1 MGGSSYDG
9 GAPAASLAG
18 APARSAAAAAR
29 AERTAADALRGRVC
43 LVTGANRGIGRATA
57 TGLARLGATVV
68 MLARDA
74 RLAAAARDA
83 VAGETGNRSVSV
95 VAADLASFASVR
107 AAAAEVRSR
116 HEAVHVLVHNAG
128 VNLARRAVSADGV
141 ELTLAVNHLAP
152 FLLTHELLP
161 LLRRG
166 AADGGARVVTVTS
179 EFERVGRIAFH
190 NLQGERRY
198 VGLLAY
204 TQSKLAN
211 ALFTYE
217 LAARLDGTGV
227 TANCVYPGLVATDL
241 MRDRLWWS
249 PRWLRAL
256 WGRVLLTPAEG
267 ARASLYAAS
276 APALAGVTGR
286 CFDDRGRPVRTSRR
300 SRDVTARARLW
311 RVSEALTGV
320 SADGAPA

>member
-1 MGGSSYDG
+1 MHGGGPGSESSYDG
-9 GAPAASLAG
+9 GGAAASAADSPAGG
-18 APARSAAAAAR
+18 APNA
-29 AERTAADALRGRVC
+29 ALRGRVC

-57 TGLARLGATVV
+57 AALARLGATVV

-74 RLAAAARDA
+74 RLAAAAREA
-83 VAGETGNRSVSV
+83 VARESGNERVSV
-95 VAADLASFASVR
+95 VPADLASFSSIR
-107 AAAAEVRSR
+107 AAAGEVAARF
-116 HEAVHVLVHNAG
+116 EAVHVLVNNAG
-128 VNLARRAVSADGV
+128 VNLARRQVSADGV

-179 EFERVGRIAFH
+179 EFERFGRVAFG

-211 ALFTYE
+211 VLFTYE
-217 LAARLDGTGV
+217 LAARLAGTGV

-241 MRDRLWWS
+241 MRDRLLFRA
-249 PRWLRAL
+249 PWLRAL
-256 WGRVLLTPAEG
+256 RGRVLLSPEAG
-267 ARASLYAAS
+267 AKASVYAAS
-276 APALAGVTGR
+276 APEVRGVTGR
-286 CFDDRGRPVRTSRR
+286 CFDRRGREVRTSRR
-300 SRDVTARARLW
+300 SYEAAARERLW
-311 RVSEALTGV
+311 RVSEELTGV
-320 SADGAPA
+320 GSGGATV

>member
-1 MGGSSYDG
+1 MHGGGPGSESSYDG
-9 GAPAASLAG
+9 GGAAASAADSPAGG
-18 APARSAAAAAR
+18 APNA
-29 AERTAADALRGRVC
+29 ALRGRVC

-57 TGLARLGATVV
+57 AALARLGATVV

-74 RLAAAARDA
+74 RLAAAAREA
-83 VAGETGNRSVSV
+83 AARESGNERVSV
-95 VAADLASFASVR
+95 VPADLASFSSIR
-107 AAAAEVRSR
+107 AAAGEVAARF
-116 HEAVHVLVHNAG
+116 EAVHVLVNNAG
-128 VNLARRAVSADGV
+128 VNLARRQVSANGV

-179 EFERVGRIAFH
+179 EFERFGRVAFG

-211 ALFTYE
+211 VLFTYE
-217 LAARLDGTGV
+217 LAARLAGTGV

-241 MRDRLWWS
+241 MRDRLLFRA
-249 PRWLRAL
+249 PWLRAL
-256 WGRVLLTPAEG
+256 WGRVLLSPEAG
-267 ARASLYAAS
+267 AKASVYAAS
-276 APALAGVTGR
+276 APEVRGVTGR
-286 CFDDRGRPVRTSRR
+286 CFDRRGREVRTSRR
-300 SRDVTARARLW
+300 SYEAAARERLW
-311 RVSEALTGV
+311 RVSEELTGV
-320 SADGAPA
+320 GSGGATV

>member
-1 MGGSSYDG
+1 MHGGGSGSESSYDDGGVAASAADSPAG
-9 GAPAASLAG
+9 GAPNA
-18 APARSAAAAAR
+18 
-29 AERTAADALRGRVC
+29 ALRGRVC

-57 TGLARLGATVV
+57 AALARLGATVV

-74 RLAAAARDA
+74 RLAAAAREA
-83 VAGETGNRSVSV
+83 VARESGNERVSV
-95 VAADLASFASVR
+95 VPADLASFSSIR
-107 AAAAEVRSR
+107 AAAGEVAARF
-116 HEAVHVLVHNAG
+116 EAVHVLVNNAG
-128 VNLARRAVSADGV
+128 VNLARRQVSADGV

-179 EFERVGRIAFH
+179 EFERFGRVAFG

-211 ALFTYE
+211 VLFTYE
-217 LAARLDGTGV
+217 LAARLAGTGV

-241 MRDRLWWS
+241 MRDRLLFRA
-249 PRWLRAL
+249 PWLRAL
-256 WGRVLLTPAEG
+256 WGRVLLSPEAG
-267 ARASLYAAS
+267 AKASVYAAS
-276 APALAGVTGR
+276 APEVRGATGR
-286 CFDDRGRPVRTSRR
+286 CFDRRGREVRTSRR
-300 SRDVTARARLW
+300 SYEAAARERLW
-311 RVSEALTGV
+311 RVSEELTGV
-320 SADGAPA
+320 GSGGATV

>member
-1 MGGSSYDG
+1 MHGGGSGSESSYDDGGVAASAADSPAG
-9 GAPAASLAG
+9 GAPNA
-18 APARSAAAAAR
+18 
-29 AERTAADALRGRVC
+29 ALRGRVC

-57 TGLARLGATVV
+57 AALARLGATVV

-74 RLAAAARDA
+74 RLAAAAREA
-83 VAGETGNRSVSV
+83 VARESGSERVSV
-95 VAADLASFASVR
+95 VPADLASFSSIR
-107 AAAAEVRSR
+107 AAAGEVAARF
-116 HEAVHVLVHNAG
+116 EAVHVLVNNAG
-128 VNLARRAVSADGV
+128 VNLARRQVSADGV

-179 EFERVGRIAFH
+179 EFERFGRVAFG

-211 ALFTYE
+211 VLFTYE
-217 LAARLDGTGV
+217 LAARLAGTGV

-241 MRDRLWWS
+241 MRDRLLFRA
-249 PRWLRAL
+249 PWLRAL
-256 WGRVLLTPAEG
+256 WGRVLLSPEAG
-267 ARASLYAAS
+267 AKASVYAAS
-276 APALAGVTGR
+276 APEVRGVTGR
-286 CFDDRGRPVRTSRR
+286 CFDRRGREVRTSRR
-300 SRDVTARARLW
+300 SYDVVARERLW
-311 RVSEALTGV
+311 RVSEELTGV
-320 SADGAPA
+320 GSGGATV